1 MIKYLMQDFNR
12 YLKRSIKIPVVVVV
26 GGVVVGVVVGAV
38 VVVVVVVVAGV
49 VVVVAAF
56 VTSSV
61 STVVV
66 LRLPQGYRLS
76 KTRDF
81 FTYINFIVNILLP
94 RYNNKF

>member
-1 MIKYLMQDFNR
+1 MIKDLMQDFNR
-12 YLKRSIKIPVVVVV
+12 YSMRSINIPV
-26 GGVVVGVVVGAV
+26 VVVGVVVLVV

-49 VVVVAAF
+49 VVVVAALG
-56 VTSSV
+56 TSSV

-81 FTYINFIVNILLP
+81 FTYVNFIVNILLP
-94 RYNNKF
+94 RSNNKF

>member
-1 MIKYLMQDFNR
+1 MIKDLMQDFNR
-12 YLKRSIKIPVVVVV
+12 YSMRSINIPV
-26 GGVVVGVVVGAV
+26 VVVGVVVLV

-49 VVVVAAF
+49 VVVVAALG
-56 VTSSV
+56 TSSV

-81 FTYINFIVNILLP
+81 FTYVNFIVNILLP
-94 RYNNKF
+94 RSNNKF